1 MIRGPARFWGKDM
14 LWYILTACVILYN
27 MIIENERDDA
37 DVGGYD
43 YDQDGG
49 EELTQEEYQRRNPN
63 VMSEFLRIHK
73 KILWSICGRDMAQVN
88 YFVRL
93 YVS

>member
-1 MIRGPARFWGKDM
+1 
-14 LWYILTACVILYN
+14 

-49 EELTQEEYQRRNPN
+49 EELRQEEYQRRNPN

-73 KILWSICGRDMAQVN
+73 EIEDNEGHEKPRNHLVEHLWARHGAS
-88 YFVRL
+88 
-93 YVS
+93 

>member
-1 MIRGPARFWGKDM
+1 M
-14 LWYILTACVILYN
+14 
-27 MIIENERDDA
+27 RDDG

-49 EELTQEEYQRRNPN
+49 EELRQEEYQRCNPN

-73 KILWSICGRDMAQVN
+73 EIEDGRGMAQVN
-88 YFVRL
+88 CFVRL
-93 YVS
+93 YVDDYVI

>member
-1 MIRGPARFWGKDM
+1 M
-14 LWYILTACVILYN
+14 LRYILTAYVIMHN

-49 EELTQEEYQRRNPN
+49 EELRQEEYQRRNPN

-73 KILWSICGRDMAQVN
+73 EIEDNEGHEKPRNHLVEHLWARHGAS
-88 YFVRL
+88 
-93 YVS
+93 